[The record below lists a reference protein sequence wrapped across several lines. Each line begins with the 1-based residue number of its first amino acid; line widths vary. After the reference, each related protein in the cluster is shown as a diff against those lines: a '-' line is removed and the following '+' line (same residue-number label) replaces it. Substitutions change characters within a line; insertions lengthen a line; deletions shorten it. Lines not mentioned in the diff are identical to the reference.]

1 MPEALLKEPQS
12 QITEECIKEIYM
24 DIDNPESDASIET
37 GEIVEDTIS
46 SSSKQ
51 DKDPEKPIEVNQT
64 NKNADKFDLVS
75 RLNTKSENVQK
86 ITIPSEIPEEISII
100 QQLGVP
106 KDIPKIICDDNLTKM
121 IRKDNQHSSTS
132 QSSLPHFDEL
142 ETSSPHKN
150 MPRNGTERQSQIS
163 LAEMEMVRE
172 DLELSDETSDNLDY
186 RRHTVTKKENLCE
199 GQHILKSKK
208 DNDLY
213 NKQSY
218 SFKITPEG
226 SNNLTVEVVNNTP
239 NESLKEYD
247 GHKKQRSK
255 KRKIRYKE
263 LDEKNNPI
271 TEKKIKS
278 KKDKELKPDE
288 IKNKFS
294 DLFGDSSS
302 LITPLDLGIPS
313 DCVPLCEDAQDAVD
327 INIKEVVA
335 AQSCANVSSGIKPDE
350 TIPERHRDGDLNINN
365 KDIAANIEDCDAS
378 SKVDCN
384 IIYQNLNS
392 EVDLNKPDIVKT
404 IIISSGVQPPLIS
417 ESEESPPNRC
427 ENVILNK
434 QNNVSFHQVAVDT
447 ELKKQTS
454 LKALAT
460 STPHKELPINNAMD
474 PECVII
480 PSTSG
485 SIDTNKPVA
494 NQSNINT
501 QEQLGAPDVRI
512 FVRRRKKGVKKA

>member
-1 MPEALLKEPQS
+1 M
-12 QITEECIKEIYM
+12 
-24 DIDNPESDASIET
+24 
-37 GEIVEDTIS
+37 
-46 SSSKQ
+46 
-51 DKDPEKPIEVNQT
+51 
-64 NKNADKFDLVS
+64 
-75 RLNTKSENVQK
+75 
-86 ITIPSEIPEEISII
+86 
-100 QQLGVP
+100 
-106 KDIPKIICDDNLTKM
+106 
-121 IRKDNQHSSTS
+121 
-132 QSSLPHFDEL
+132 
-142 ETSSPHKN
+142 
-150 MPRNGTERQSQIS
+150 
-163 LAEMEMVRE
+163 
-172 DLELSDETSDNLDY
+172 
-186 RRHTVTKKENLCE
+186 
-199 GQHILKSKK
+199 
-208 DNDLY
+208 
-213 NKQSY
+213 
-218 SFKITPEG
+218 
-226 SNNLTVEVVNNTP
+226 
-239 NESLKEYD
+239 
-247 GHKKQRSK
+247 
-255 KRKIRYKE
+255 
-263 LDEKNNPI
+263 
-271 TEKKIKS
+271 
-278 KKDKELKPDE
+278 
-288 IKNKFS
+288 
-294 DLFGDSSS
+294 
-302 LITPLDLGIPS
+302 GIPS

-427 ENVILNK
+427 EKVILNK
-434 QNNVSFHQVAVDT
+434 QNNVNFQQVAVDT
-447 ELKKQTS
+447 EFKKQTS